1 MEGTGSYLCYGLLA
15 ALSSMLMRDRH
26 RYGGLKA
33 VRDRNSRRLCLP
45 NYIGH
50 FRNTGGLRQDLVL
63 NPIRAIF
70 LRKRFKRLGLEDRD
84 KMRVV
89 VLGAGIIGVTTAYYL
104 AKRGLEV
111 TVLDRQAGPGMETS
125 FANAGELSYGMT
137 SPWAA
142 PGVPLKAIKWLFMK
156 HRPLFI
162 WPVMSPTM
170 WGWGLSMLAN
180 CNARSYARNKSRMI
194 RISNYSRDCLS
205 DLLREVPL
213 EFDMRERGTLQLFR
227 SDKQLAASK
236 ADQAVLAEYDSP
248 FEVLDREGCIAVE
261 PGLAHVAEK
270 FVGGLRLTADRTG
283 DCRMFTMALADK
295 TAELGAR
302 FHYGVTIKELA
313 VKDGKV
319 AGVVTAEGR
328 EVADC
333 YVCAM
338 GPFAPGL
345 LRAIGINLPIYPIKG
360 YSITLP
366 VTDDSAA
373 PQSTLMDETHKVAIT
388 RLGDRIRV
396 AGQAEIIGYNKKLG
410 KHATDSVRYVV
421 SDLFPKGGDVSKAE
435 GWTGLRP
442 MTPDGTPVMGPT
454 RYPNLFLNTGHGT
467 LGWTMSCGSGR
478 AVADLVAGVE
488 PEISFDGLTAARY
501 GQ

>member
-1 MEGTGSYLCYGLLA
+1 
-15 ALSSMLMRDRH
+15 
-26 RYGGLKA
+26 
-33 VRDRNSRRLCLP
+33 
-45 NYIGH
+45 
-50 FRNTGGLRQDLVL
+50 
-63 NPIRAIF
+63 
-70 LRKRFKRLGLEDRD
+70 
-84 KMRVV
+84 MRVV
-89 VLGAGIIGVTTAYYL
+89 VLGAGVIGVTTAYYL
-104 AKRGLEV
+104 AKRGVAV

-162 WPVMSPTM
+162 WPLMSPTM
-170 WGWGLSMLAN
+170 WAWGLRMLAN
-180 CNARSYARNKSRMI
+180 CNSQSYARNKTRMV
-194 RISNYSRDCLS
+194 RISNYSRDCLT
-205 DLLREVPL
+205 DLLQEVSL
-213 EFDMRERGTLQLFR
+213 DFDLRQKGTLQLFR
-227 SDKQLAASK
+227 SEKQVEASK
-236 ADQAVLAEYDSP
+236 ADQAVLVDYDSP
-248 FEVLDREGCIAVE
+248 FELLDRDGCIAAE
-261 PGLAHVAEK
+261 PGLAHVSEK

-283 DCRMFTMALADK
+283 DCRLFTMALAEK
-295 TAELGAR
+295 TAALGAE
-302 FHYGVTIKELA
+302 FHYGVTIEGLA
-313 VKDGKV
+313 RDGERI
-319 AGVVTAEGR
+319 AGIIADSGRVVGDA
-328 EVADC
+328 
-333 YVCAM
+333 YVCCM

-345 LRAIGINLPIYPIKG
+345 LRGIGIKLPIYPIKG

-366 VTDDSAA
+366 VVDDAAA

-410 KHATDSVRYVV
+410 RHATDSVRHVV
-421 SDLFPKGGDVSKAE
+421 SDLFPRGGDLSKAE

-454 RYPNLFLNTGHGT
+454 RYSNLFLNTGHGT

-478 AVADLVAGVE
+478 AVADLVIGEE